1 MHVCTKLVLEQC
13 LQQDHYESWHASF
26 SYRFSSYSVLQL
38 MQVSVA
44 LRESTAKSLIILDEF
59 GKGTATVS
67 FNIFMVVLYQHF
79 TNVLVSTQVDGLS
92 LLAASLR
99 YWLSQG
105 SQCPSVLVSTHF
117 HSVIQ
122 QKLLPNSQ
130 LIEYLVGQTYIT
142 GIICSVCT

>member
-1 MHVCTKLVLEQC
+1 
-13 LQQDHYESWHASF
+13 
-26 SYRFSSYSVLQL
+26 

-79 TNVLVSTQVDGLS
+79 TNVLVSPQVDGLS